1 MADTAQAGVDAK
13 NAAFWNELCGTGLAR
28 NLGIESATPENLKR
42 FDAAYH
48 EFYPYLAGYVTRE
61 PLAGKR
67 VLEIGL
73 GWGTLS
79 QLLAEQGCEYHGLDV
94 APNAA
99 AMVNFRLSLLNKPQ
113 SARVGSVLEMPFEPA
128 SFDYVYTIGC
138 LHHTGDL
145 PRAVDAV
152 YEALRPGGSA
162 VVMLYNRNSYRRRVE
177 IPLKELRERVRNGAE
192 AVRAMYDSNAD
203 GEAAPHTDFTSR
215 AGVRTLFRR
224 FASRRV
230 DVHNFDGLTL
240 PVLGVAIPRRLLLS
254 NIARCVGLDL
264 YIVAR
269 K

>member
-1 MADTAQAGVDAK
+1 MTDTAQAVVDAR

-28 NLGIESATPENLKR
+28 SLGIDAATPENLKK

-48 EFYPYLAGYVTRE
+48 EIYPYLAGYVTRE

-99 AMVNFRLSLLNKPQ
+99 AMVNFRLSLLGKPPN
-113 SARVGSVLEMPFEPA
+113 ARVGSVLEMPYDPA

-152 YEALRPGGSA
+152 YEALRPGGTA
-162 VVMLYNRNSYRRRVE
+162 VVMLYNRNSWRQRVE
-177 IPLKELRERVRNGAE
+177 IPLKALKTRVRSGAA
-192 AVRAMYDSNAD
+192 AVRALYDSNAG

-215 AGVRTLFRR
+215 RDVRTLFGK
-224 FASRRV
+224 FASRRI
-230 DVHNFDGLTL
+230 DVQNFDGLNL
-240 PVLGVAIPRRLLLS
+240 LGVTIPRRALLS
-254 NIARCVGLDL
+254 NIARWVGLDL

>member
-1 MADTAQAGVDAK
+1 MAQAVIDEK

-28 NLGIESATPENLKR
+28 SLGIESATPENLKK

-48 EFYPYLAGYVTRE
+48 EIYPYLAGYVTRE

-79 QLLAEQGCEYHGLDV
+79 QLLAEQGCEYHGLDL
-94 APNAA
+94 APNAV
-99 AMVNFRLSLLNKPQ
+99 AMVNFRLSLLDKPQ
-113 SARVGSVLEMPFEPA
+113 TARIGSVLEMPFEPA

-152 YEALRPGGSA
+152 HGVLRPGGKA
-162 VVMLYNRNSYRRRVE
+162 VAMLYNRDSFRRRVE
-177 IPLKELRERVRNGAE
+177 IPLKALKARVRAGAA
-192 AVRAMYDSNAD
+192 AVRAIYDSNAG

-215 AGVRTLFRR
+215 RGVRTLFRR
-224 FASRRV
+224 FSSRSI
-230 DVHNFDGLTL
+230 DVHNFDGLTV
-240 PVLGVAIPRRLLLS
+240 PVLGVTIPRRALLS
-254 NIARCVGLDL
+254 NIARWAGLDL